1 MEAERS
7 IARTIS
13 TPLDTRE
20 LVLLSNWGLDSVKA
34 RQERDPILRSWIII
48 LE

>member
-20 LVLLSNWGLDSVKA
+20 LVLLSNCGFESVTA
-34 RQERDPILRSWIII
+34 RQKRDPILRNGIII